1 MANPL
6 TAPLPLSSGQRPSV
20 DVALD
25 LVIQTSRLVLRRAR
39 AGDLEAVNSFMSDVR
54 AMRYWA
60 TSPHPTL
67 DHSRTWLQRLMAV
80 TGPENQDYL
89 IELSG
94 QVIGL
99 AGSNPLP
106 DFGFILHPDFWGRGL
121 AEEASRGVIDHI
133 FASLPIMALTAE
145 ADPRNAASLALLGRL
160 GFLKTGEAKHTLR
173 VGAKWVDSV
182 YFRLDRP

>member
-1 MANPL
+1 MA
-6 TAPLPLSSGQRPSV
+6 A
-20 DVALD
+20 
-25 LVIQTSRLVLRRAR
+25 
-39 AGDLEAVNSFMSDVR
+39 
-54 AMRYWA
+54 
-60 TSPHPTL
+60 
-67 DHSRTWLQRLMAV
+67 

-89 IELSG
+89 IQLSG

-106 DFGFILHPDFWGRGL
+106 DFGFILHPDFWGMGL

-133 FASLPIMALTAE
+133 FASLPVPALTAE

-160 GFLKTGEAKHTLR
+160 GFRKTGEAKHTLR

-182 YFRLDRP
+182 YFRLERP

>member
-1 MANPL
+1 M
-6 TAPLPLSSGQRPSV
+6 SSGQRRPV
-20 DVALD
+20 AVALD
-25 LVIQTSRLVLRRAR
+25 LVIQTPRLVLRRAR
-39 AGDLEAVNSFMSDVR
+39 SDDLTAVNSFMSNVR

-60 TSPHPTL
+60 TPPHSSL
-67 DHSRTWLQRLMAV
+67 EHSRTWLQRLMAA
-80 TGPENQDYL
+80 TGPQNQDYL

-133 FASLPIMALTAE
+133 FACTPVLALRAE
-145 ADPRNAASLALLGRL
+145 ADPRNAPSLALLGRL
-160 GFLKTGEAKHTLR
+160 GFLKVGEAKHTLR
-173 VGAKWVDSV
+173 VGAKWVDSA
-182 YFRLDRP
+182 YFRLARP

>member
-1 MANPL
+1 M
-6 TAPLPLSSGQRPSV
+6 
-20 DVALD
+20 
-25 LVIQTSRLVLRRAR
+25 
-39 AGDLEAVNSFMSDVR
+39 AVNSFMSDVR

-67 DHSRTWLQRLMAV
+67 DHSRTWLQRLIAA
-80 TGPENQDYL
+80 TGTENQDYL

-106 DFGFILHPDFWGRGL
+106 DFGFIMHPDFWGRGF
-121 AEEASRGVIDHI
+121 AEEASRGVIGHI
-133 FASLPIMALTAE
+133 FETLPVPALTAE
-145 ADPRNAASLALLGRL
+145 ADPRNAPSLAVLGRL
-160 GFLKTGEAKHTLR
+160 GFVKTGEAKHTLR